1 MRWRFRSRVNQSI
14 YLLEKVRGKKFYSTL
29 STRNRERAN
38 VQHLNSD
45 DVCVTLFSDICL
57 SLKECY
63 EYHRMAPSLTCEA
76 LVRNA
81 EVGNASVLRME
92 RLNKSEMNCGGSIG
106 FNLN

>member
-14 YLLEKVRGKKFYSTL
+14 YLLEKVRGKKVSSIL

-45 DVCVTLFSDICL
+45 DVCVTLFSDIFL

-63 EYHRMAPSLTCEA
+63 EYHRTAPSLTCEA